1 MFVTINKLFTFYL
14 LRCEEILLPK
24 VVRDF
29 PTATKIRLW
38 AAVLAAFFF
47 VDDDFLLVDLVAE
60 VFLFFCLDGA
70 AEDALEVR
78 LLERLDFLDF
88 LTVEPVLVFF
98 ILSLLT

>member
-1 MFVTINKLFTFYL
+1 
-14 LRCEEILLPK
+14 

-47 VDDDFLLVDLVAE
+47 VADDFLLVDLVAE
-60 VFLFFCLDGA
+60 LFFFCLDEVFLLVAEA

-78 LLERLDFLDF
+78 FLERLELLDF
-88 LTVEPVLVFF
+88 LTVALVLAFF
-98 ILSLLT
+98 ILSLSI

>member
-1 MFVTINKLFTFYL
+1 M

-38 AAVLAAFFF
+38 AAVLAAAFFF

-98 ILSLLT
+98 ILSLLI